1 MDMAISRD
9 RAERAL
15 APKSSMRF
23 TYQCCRMPRTSLTA
37 HTKVPAHAIG
47 TRLGERLRQL
57 RVAAGLTQTDLAGER
72 FSKEYVSQIERGKTR
87 PTRETVEWLAGK
99 LGVDAAFLEKGVSA
113 DERSRVEAM
122 LARAEALANSHQYD
136 EAIEEL
142 ENSRTAVLATGAV
155 ELEARAIQTEAWARM
170 ERGEIRPALDLLERC
185 RTLTEGPGFS
195 DVDRAQVLFRMGSC
209 RYHLSS
215 IASAVAL
222 FSEALKLCESSQLPC
237 DLLRSEILNWRSR
250 CYRRQRDLE
259 AAREDVERALE
270 LAAAIDDERTM
281 ASVYLQASLVSE
293 RMGHWVLARS
303 YAERAKAY
311 CERLNDERNVGRLLN
326 NLGGLNFQLGNPE
339 RAVEDLKSAYRVL
352 LEKGSDAEAGN
363 VVSSLA
369 HVHLATGQVQ
379 AAEEEARHALDL
391 LADREDFLVDIAPTQ
406 LVLGRALLEQGR
418 LDEAQEMLR
427 TAEASAEQLE
437 SISHRAAAWMAQGD
451 LAARRGEDATAARLY
466 RKAAE
471 ALQDVRF

>member
-1 MDMAISRD
+1 
-9 RAERAL
+9 
-15 APKSSMRF
+15 MRF
-23 TYQCCRMPRTSLTA
+23 TARVVLMPRVSLSDRTRTTS
-37 HTKVPAHAIG
+37 PG
-47 TRLGERLRQL
+47 GSRLGERVRQL

-87 PTRETVEWLAGK
+87 PTRETIEWLAAK
-99 LGVDAAFLEKGVSA
+99 LGADAGFLERGVST
-113 DERSRVEAM
+113 DERSRVEGM
-122 LARAEALANSHQYD
+122 LARAEALANAHRYD
-136 EAIEEL
+136 EAVDEL
-142 ENSRTAVLATGAV
+142 ENSHTAVMATGAI
-155 ELEARAIQTEAWARM
+155 ELEARALSTEAWARM
-170 ERGEIRPALDLLERC
+170 ERGEVKPALQLLERC
-185 RTLTEGPGFS
+185 RTINDGPGFS
-195 DVDRAQVLFRMGSC
+195 DVDRAQVLFRMAVC

-222 FSEALKLCESSQLPC
+222 FSEALKLAEGSGLPC
-237 DLLRSEILNWRSR
+237 DLLRSEILGWRSR

-270 LAAAIDDERTM
+270 LAQSLDDHRTM
-281 ASVYLQASLVSE
+281 ANVYFQASLVSE

-311 CERLNDERNVGRLLN
+311 YEQLNDERNVGRLLN
-326 NLGGLNFQLGNPE
+326 NLGGLNFQLGKPE
-339 RAVEDLKSAYRVL
+339 RAVEDLKSAYTVL
-352 LEKGSDAEAGN
+352 LDKGSDAEAAN

-369 HVHLATGQVQ
+369 HVHLMTGQVES
-379 AAEEEARHALDL
+379 AEKEARHALEL
-391 LADREDFLVDIAPTQ
+391 LEGREDFLLDIAPTQ
-406 LVLGRALLEQGR
+406 LVLGRSLMEQGR

-451 LAARRGEDATAARLY
+451 LAARQGEDATAARLY

>member
-1 MDMAISRD
+1 MSATRQL
-9 RAERAL
+9 R
-15 APKSSMRF
+15 
-23 TYQCCRMPRTSLTA
+23 
-37 HTKVPAHAIG
+37 PAAQPG
-47 TRLGERLRQL
+47 SARLGERVRQL
-57 RVAAGLTQTDLAGER
+57 RVAAGLTQTDLAGDR

-87 PTRETVEWLAGK
+87 PTRETIEWLAGK

-122 LARAEALANSHQYD
+122 LARAEALANGHQYD

-155 ELEARAIQTEAWARM
+155 ELEARAMQTEAWARM

-185 RTLTEGPGFS
+185 RTITEGPGFS
-195 DVDRAQVLFRMGSC
+195 DVDRAQVLFRMGAC

-339 RAVEDLKSAYRVL
+339 RAVEDLKNAYRVL
-352 LEKGSDAEAGN
+352 LDKGSDAEAGN

-379 AAEEEARHALDL
+379 VAEEEARHALDL

-466 RKAAE
+466 RNAAE

>member
-1 MDMAISRD
+1 MARVSVN
-9 RAERAL
+9 
-15 APKSSMRF
+15 
-23 TYQCCRMPRTSLTA
+23 A
-37 HTKVPAHAIG
+37 HTRTPAQLGSA
-47 TRLGERLRQL
+47 RLGERVRQL
-57 RVAAGLTQTDLAGER
+57 RVAAGLTQSDLAGER

-87 PTRETVEWLAGK
+87 PTRETVEWLAAK
-99 LGVDAAFLEKGVSA
+99 LGVDAGFLERGVSA

-122 LARAEALANSHQYD
+122 LARAEALTNAHQYD
-136 EAIEEL
+136 DAIDEL
-142 ENSRTAVLATGAV
+142 ENSRTAVLATGAT
-155 ELEARAIQTEAWARM
+155 ELEARALSTEAWARM
-170 ERGEIRPALDLLERC
+170 ERGEVKPALELLDRC
-185 RTLTEGPGFS
+185 RTISETPGFS
-195 DVDRAQVLFRMGSC
+195 DVDRAQVLFRMGVC

-215 IASAVAL
+215 IASAIGL
-222 FSEALKLCESSQLPC
+222 FSEALKLAEESGLPC
-237 DLLRSEILNWRSR
+237 DLLRSEVLGWRSR

-270 LAAAIDDERTM
+270 LAQSLDDHRTM
-281 ASVYLQASLVSE
+281 ANVYFQASLVSE

-311 CERLNDERNVGRLLN
+311 YEQLNDERNVGRLLN
-326 NLGGLNFQLGNPE
+326 NLGGLNFQLGKPE

-352 LEKGSDAEAGN
+352 LEKGSEAEAAN

-369 HVHLATGQVQ
+369 HVHLMTGRVET
-379 AAEEEARHALDL
+379 AEDEARHALDL
-391 LADREDFLVDIAPTQ
+391 LEGREDFLLDIAPTQ
-406 LVLGRALLEQGR
+406 LVLGRALMEQGR
-418 LDEAQEMLR
+418 LDEAHEALC
-427 TAEASAEQLE
+427 TAEASADQLE

>member
-1 MDMAISRD
+1 MSATRQL
-9 RAERAL
+9 R
-15 APKSSMRF
+15 
-23 TYQCCRMPRTSLTA
+23 
-37 HTKVPAHAIG
+37 PAAQPG
-47 TRLGERLRQL
+47 SARLGERVRQL
-57 RVAAGLTQTDLAGER
+57 RVAAGLTQTDLAGDR

-87 PTRETVEWLAGK
+87 PTRETIEWLAGK

-136 EAIEEL
+136 ESIEEL

-170 ERGEIRPALDLLERC
+170 ERGEIRPALELLERC
-185 RTLTEGPGFS
+185 RTLTEGAGFS
-195 DVDRAQVLFRMGSC
+195 DVDRAQVLFRMGAC

-222 FSEALKLCESSQLPC
+222 FSEALKLCETSQLPC

-250 CYRRQRDLE
+250 CYRRQHDLE

-339 RAVEDLKSAYRVL
+339 RAVEDLKNAYRVL

-379 AAEEEARHALDL
+379 VAEEEARHALDL

-466 RKAAE
+466 RNAAE

>member
-1 MDMAISRD
+1 
-9 RAERAL
+9 
-15 APKSSMRF
+15 
-23 TYQCCRMPRTSLTA
+23 MPRAQITDHTRTTSQ
-37 HTKVPAHAIG
+37 PG
-47 TRLGERLRQL
+47 SPRLGERVRQL
-57 RVAAGLTQTDLAGER
+57 RVAAGLTQTDLAGDR

-87 PTRETVEWLAGK
+87 PTRETIEWLAGK
-99 LGVDAAFLEKGVSA
+99 LGVDAGFLERGVSA

-122 LARAEALANSHQYD
+122 LARAEALVNAHQYD
-136 EAIEEL
+136 DAIEEL
-142 ENSRTAVLATGAV
+142 DNSRTAVLATGAV
-155 ELEARAIQTEAWARM
+155 ELEQRALSTEAWARM
-170 ERGEIRPALDLLERC
+170 ERGEVKPALQLLDRC
-185 RTLTEGPGFS
+185 RSITEGPGFS
-195 DVDRAQVLFRMGSC
+195 DVDRAEVLFRMGVC

-215 IASAVAL
+215 IASAIAL
-222 FSEALKLCESSQLPC
+222 FSEALNLAEGSRLPC
-237 DLLRSEILNWRSR
+237 DLLRSEILGWRSR

-270 LAAAIDDERTM
+270 LAQALDDHRTM
-281 ASVYLQASLVSE
+281 ANVYFQASLVSE

-311 CERLNDERNVGRLLN
+311 YEQLNDERNVGRLLN
-326 NLGGLNFQLGNPE
+326 NLGGLNFQLGKPDK
-339 RAVEDLKSAYRVL
+339 AVEDLKSAYRVL
-352 LEKGSDAEAGN
+352 LDKGSEAEAAN

-369 HVHLATGQVQ
+369 HVHLATGQVES
-379 AAEEEARHALDL
+379 AEEEARHALDL
-391 LADREDFLVDIAPTQ
+391 LEGRQDFLLDIAPTQ
-406 LVLGRALLEQGR
+406 LVLGRSLMEQGR

-451 LAARRGEDATAARLY
+451 LATRRGEDQAAARLY

>member
-1 MDMAISRD
+1 
-9 RAERAL
+9 
-15 APKSSMRF
+15 
-23 TYQCCRMPRTSLTA
+23 MPRVSLSDRTRTA
-37 HTKVPAHAIG
+37 SSG
-47 TRLGERLRQL
+47 GSRLGERVRQL
-57 RVAAGLTQTDLAGER
+57 RVAAGLTQTDLAGDR

-87 PTRETVEWLAGK
+87 PTRETIEWLATK
-99 LGVDAAFLEKGVSA
+99 LGVDAGFLERGVSA
-113 DERSRVEAM
+113 DERSRVEGM
-122 LARAEALANSHQYD
+122 LARAEALVNAHRYD

-142 ENSRTAVLATGAV
+142 ENSRTAVMATGAI
-155 ELEARAIQTEAWARM
+155 ELEARAHSTEAWARM
-170 ERGEIRPALDLLERC
+170 EQGELKPALQLLERC
-185 RTLTEGPGFS
+185 RSINEGPGFS
-195 DVDRAQVLFRMGSC
+195 DVDRAQVLFRMAVC

-222 FSEALKLCESSQLPC
+222 FSEALKLAEGSGLPC
-237 DLLRSEILNWRSR
+237 DLLRSEILGWRSR

-259 AAREDVERALE
+259 AAHEDVERALE
-270 LAAAIDDERTM
+270 LAQSLDDHRTM
-281 ASVYLQASLVSE
+281 ANVYFQASLVSE

-311 CERLNDERNVGRLLN
+311 YEQLNDERNVGRLLN
-326 NLGGLNFQLGNPE
+326 NLGGLNFQLGKPE
-339 RAVEDLKSAYRVL
+339 KAVEDLKNAYRVL
-352 LEKGSDAEAGN
+352 LDKGSEAEAAN

-369 HVHLATGQVQ
+369 HVHLMTGQVDT
-379 AAEEEARHALDL
+379 AEEEARHALDL
-391 LADREDFLVDIAPTQ
+391 LEGREDFLLDIAPTQ
-406 LVLGRALLEQGR
+406 LVLGRSLMEQGR

>member
-1 MDMAISRD
+1 
-9 RAERAL
+9 
-15 APKSSMRF
+15 
-23 TYQCCRMPRTSLTA
+23 MPPVSLHA
-37 HTKVPAHAIG
+37 HTRSAGPAGA
-47 TRLGERLRQL
+47 RLGERLRQL
-57 RVAAGLTQTDLAGER
+57 RVAAGLTQSDLAGER

-87 PTRETVEWLAGK
+87 PTRETIEWLAAK
-99 LGVDAAFLEKGVSA
+99 LGVDASFLEKGVSA

-122 LARAEALANSHQYD
+122 LARAEALTNARHYD

-142 ENSRTAVLATGAV
+142 ESSHTAVLATGAP
-155 ELEARAIQTEAWARM
+155 ELEYRALSAEAWARM
-170 ERGEIRPALDLLERC
+170 ERGEVRPALKRLERC
-185 RTLTEGPGFS
+185 RAIAEGAGFS
-195 DVDRAQVLFRMGSC
+195 DVDRANVLFRMGVC

-222 FSEALKLCESSQLPC
+222 FSEALALAEASQLPC
-237 DLLRSEILNWRSR
+237 DLLRSEILGWRSR

-270 LAAAIDDERTM
+270 LAQALDDHRTM
-281 ASVYLQASLVSE
+281 ANTYFQASLVAE

-311 CERLNDERNVGRLLN
+311 YEQLNDERNVGRLLN
-326 NLGGLNFQLGNPE
+326 NLGGLNFQLGKAE
-339 RAVEDLKSAYRVL
+339 RAVEDLKGAYRVL
-352 LEKGSDAEAGN
+352 LDKGSEAEAAN

-369 HVHLATGQVQ
+369 HVHLMTGQVES
-379 AAEEEARHALDL
+379 AEEEARHALDL
-391 LADREDFLVDIAPTQ
+391 LEGREDFLLDIAPTQ
-406 LVLGRALLEQGR
+406 LVLGRALMEQGR
-418 LDEAQEMLR
+418 LDEAKEMLH

-451 LAARRGEDATAARLY
+451 LAGRRGDDTTAARLY